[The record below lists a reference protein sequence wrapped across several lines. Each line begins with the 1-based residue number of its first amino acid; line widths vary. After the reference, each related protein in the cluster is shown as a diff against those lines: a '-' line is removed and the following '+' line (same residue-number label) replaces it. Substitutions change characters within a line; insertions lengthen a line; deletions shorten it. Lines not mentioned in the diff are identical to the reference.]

1 MTTNLDFN
9 YDDFSR
15 DIEQSIEN
23 DINNIKTI
31 DDFSN
36 LIDKYTSSIDD
47 SFTLWYEDDDI
58 DLDESWIFKE

>member
-1 MTTNLDFN
+1 MAPNLDFN

-36 LIDKYTSSIDD
+36 LIDKYISSIDD
-47 SFTLWYEDDDI
+47 SFTLWYDDDDI

>member
-1 MTTNLDFN
+1 MTINLDFN

-47 SFTLWYEDDDI
+47 SFTL
-58 DLDESWIFKE
+58 

>member
-47 SFTLWYEDDDI
+47 SFTFWYEDDDI

>member
-47 SFTLWYEDDDI
+47 SFTLWYDDDDI
-58 DLDESWIFKE
+58 DLDESGIFKE